1 MSRYPF
7 RRHHVRVAGPT
18 NEHVIDPGVHP
29 KMLTLLIPAF
39 SRLELASSRDRADR
53 GASLVEY
60 ALLLTLIALACFAA
74 LKFFGA
80 SLSSRYTGAASSL
93 A

>member
-1 MSRYPF
+1 
-7 RRHHVRVAGPT
+7 
-18 NEHVIDPGVHP
+18 
-29 KMLTLLIPAF
+29 MLTCFVNIA
-39 SRLELASSRDRADR
+39 SRLERWSASDRVDR

-60 ALLLTLIALACFAA
+60 ALLLTLLSLACFAA
-74 LKFFGA
+74 MRFFGA